1 MPASS
6 PHTQSRI
13 SERALQF
20 SMKAK
25 RTEAKPGSALHPD
38 LGSNGTICPA
48 RPLADNDPNRF
59 CSVDQYT
66 EAAAGRTAA
75 TVTVLP
81 DSADKYRSVRFWE
94 EA

>member
-1 MPASS
+1 MEAN
-6 PHTQSRI
+6 
-13 SERALQF
+13 
-20 SMKAK
+20 

-38 LGSNGTICPA
+38 LGSDGAIFPA

-59 CSVDQYT
+59 CSVDQYR
-66 EAAAGRTAA
+66 EAAAGLTAVI
-75 TVTVLP
+75 VTVR